1 MIVHDVEQGTL
12 AWLQLH
18 LGIPTASGLNNLLTT
33 GFEKRTGEM
42 VRTYIF
48 KKVAEAWRGK
58 PLVSLGSGGNW
69 DTEQGMILETEA
81 LPWFELEYETK
92 VKRVGFIT
100 TDDNRFG
107 CSPDGLIL
115 SADGQLESVDCGLE
129 IKCPAAHT
137 HVKYL
142 IDGKLPNEY
151 AAQVH
156 GGMFATGFSRW
167 VFVSYRRGFPA
178 LRVEVERDEEIQTK
192 IQEAVDLFHLDFSAW
207 LARLKTYENSDGERP
222 AL

>member
-18 LGIPTASGLNNLLTT
+18 LGIPTASGLDNLLTT
-33 GFEKRTGEM
+33 GFEQRTGEM

-81 LPWFELEYETK
+81 IPWFELEYETK

-107 CSPDGLIL
+107 CSPDGLI
-115 SADGQLESVDCGLE
+115 ESEDCGLE

-142 IDGKLPNEY
+142 IDGKLPNDY

-156 GGMFATGFSRW
+156 GGMFATGFKKW
-167 VFVSYRRGFPA
+167 LFVSYRRGFPA
-178 LRVEVERDEEIQTK
+178 LLVEVERDEEIQAK
-192 IQEAVDLFHLDFSAW
+192 IQLAVHRFHADFATW
-207 LARLKTYENSDGERP
+207 LAKVKTYENSDGQRP